1 MTATIH
7 ESPVQVKQA
16 PAAIAVSGLVDLA
29 DGHAFVR
36 TAGYGPGP
44 DDIYVSAAQ
53 IRQYGLRKGDLIEGT
68 ARSQPGGTARGKFR
82 PLLAVVAVNGRPPGL
97 PRPHFDDLTPLYPD
111 ERLRLEDGDPT
122 ATARII
128 DLLAPIGKGQR
139 GLIVAPPK
147 AGKTMVLRAIAT
159 AIANSHPET
168 RDTASNPEFLRQI
181 QRSP

>member
-1 MTATIH
+1 MAANPRSGAPALSLRMREFSAHPHSQGNSLMTATIH
-7 ESPVQVKQA
+7 EPPAQVKQA

-36 TAGYGPGP
+36 TSGYRRGP
-44 DDIYVSAAQ
+44 DDVYVSAAQ
-53 IRQYGLRKGDLIEGT
+53 IRQYGLRQGDLIEGT
-68 ARSQPGGTARGKFR
+68 ARPQANSPQHNNTGRGKFR
-82 PLLAVVAVNGRPPGL
+82 PLLAVETVNGGPPGL

-111 ERLRLEDGDPT
+111 QRLRLEDGNPS

-147 AGKTMVLRAIAT
+147 AG
-159 AIANSHPET
+159 
-168 RDTASNPEFLRQI
+168 
-181 QRSP
+181 